1 MRKKITIQ
9 DLIRGNDATE
19 LRTRLGALI
28 ESARRNPETKRILH
42 SEISDKVYAIAQV
55 VSEVK
60 NVQWRITNYAVL
72 LSAATIGLAKVFD
85 YTKMDWCVR
94 LILSAVAFSVV
105 ATIIGIAL
113 RMLAKAEKDL
123 GYYRAHSKLAEECL
137 NRLTSLL
144 TLSNEIVISEDSS
157 FLRKPDFT
165 YSARENRA
173 IFSVWFFVIVGLSG
187 AFSALADI
195 YLIWK

>member
-9 DLIRGNDATE
+9 DLIHGNDPTE
-19 LRTRLGALI
+19 LRTRLGTLI
-28 ESARRNPETKRILH
+28 ESSRRNPETKRILH
-42 SEISDKVYAIAQV
+42 SEISDKIHEIARV

-85 YTKMDWCVR
+85 YTKMGWCLR
-94 LILSAVAFSVV
+94 LFLSAVALSVV

-113 RMLAKAEKDL
+113 GMLAKTEKDL

-144 TLSNEIVISEDSS
+144 TLSNEIVVSEESS

-165 YSARENRA
+165 YSARENRV
-173 IFSVWFFVIVGLSG
+173 IFSVWFFVIVCLSG
-187 AFSALADI
+187 AFSGLVDI